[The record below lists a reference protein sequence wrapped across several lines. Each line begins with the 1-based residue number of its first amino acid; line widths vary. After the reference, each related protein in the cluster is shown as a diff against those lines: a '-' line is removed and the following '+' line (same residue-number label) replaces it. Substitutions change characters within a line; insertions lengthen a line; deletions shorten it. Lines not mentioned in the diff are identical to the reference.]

1 MRFNTGTNTKDIAEK
16 IAYAD
21 YPGTHRADTPPAPR
35 CSLDFYIEL
44 DDGTIIDD
52 QTLRLQN
59 FSGQESLSQMF
70 DFNLELRAN
79 SFFSSGINK
88 PWAKQLAGKYGSILS
103 ENGST
108 SQTIDFEKILGAKAC
123 IRMGLPETEKDVYEG
138 QYPDERPVIYFNGII
153 SNFSMAE
160 RGVYHANL
168 KPAIFKLSLQNNY
181 RLFSQKTIL
190 EVIVEV
196 LSENNIDF
204 NKDELEKSPSKVV
217 CGLAG
222 YRKQDWLQAGET
234 DLDFVNRLMQK
245 VSLFYYFEHHDTG
258 HKMII
263 TDQPYYTGIY
273 GREVS
278 DSGKFEETHDLKPL
292 YLSYT
297 HQQTLD
303 RDDYITNFTYKQNL
317 TSSGITTVLA
327 QKEATWESQNTAQA
341 TPVFINKS
349 NEKEKL
355 NMEFLNLV
363 QYGATEKEIDTVTD
377 NHMNRLVASRFDFS
391 GSSTCPELKA
401 GHKFLVKERYG
412 DAGDL
417 PMPICPTLDNL
428 EFVVTS
434 VQHQGSS
441 SGSYSNSFQAMDA
454 NGLATPF
461 NAPQENQGSILAL
474 VVDAQGGT
482 EYEGSSAKYLE
493 KDGFAYDKKDFKY
506 DDNGQQTFNC
516 RGIYVTFIDAPDT
529 VHWVKLAEHMQTI
542 PETGAWVTVSRSQDS
557 NEIPE
562 VQQMLQNKGNKV
574 IMPEDYTCSTNVGNN
589 YSTSYGDS
597 TSINMGANVTTSL
610 STARNIVETER
621 ASNNYNSVSYSES
634 SSYSYSVTE
643 RSHSISRMGDGSS
656 LAFNP
661 GDMMSYVNYSDS
673 AIFGDTYSKNEHT
686 GKSYNYSTQTGGTYS
701 ESTQTGGSESKSTL
715 DWSKS
720 KSSVGD
726 SFSDSTVG
734 KSDSISNVGTSNST
748 STVGKSTSTSTVGSS
763 DSTSITGSSNGIGVT
778 GSSNNISVT
787 GESNSLGVTGSS
799 NSLGL
804 TGMSN
809 SLNLTGMQSGL
820 SLTGVSA
827 NLSLTGATSS
837 LSLTGA
843 SSSLGLTGASDNLS
857 LTGASS
863 SLGLTGASTSLNL
876 TGSNTSLNLTGSS
889 TGINLTGSGTDISI
903 TGGGAVLS
911 IDNRAQLSIDGAIL
925 EILSAMKLTL

>member
-1 MRFNTGTNTKDIAEK
+1 MRFNTGTNTKDIAER
-16 IAYAD
+16 IPYTD
-21 YPGTHRADTPPAPR
+21 YPGINRSDTPPAPR

-52 QTLRLQN
+52 QTLRLQS

-70 DFNLELRAN
+70 DLNLELRAN

-103 ENGST
+103 EGGAT
-108 SQTIDFEKILGAKAC
+108 SQAIDFEKILGAKAC
-123 IRMGLPETEKDVYEG
+123 IRLGLPETDTDVYEG
-138 QYPDERPVIYFNGII
+138 KYPDERPVIYFNGMI

-190 EVIVEV
+190 EVVIEV

-204 NKDELEKSPSKVV
+204 NKDELEKQPSKVV

-234 DLDFVNRLMQK
+234 DLDFLNRLMQK
-245 VSLFYYFEHHDTG
+245 VSLFYYFEHSNTG

-273 GREVS
+273 GRELS
-278 DSGKFEETHDLKPL
+278 DDGKFEETHDLKPL

-341 TPVFINKS
+341 TPVFINKT

-363 QYGATEKEIDTVTD
+363 QYGASEKEIDTVTD

-401 GHKFLVKERYG
+401 GHKFLLKERYG

-434 VQHQGSS
+434 VQHQGSAA
-441 SGSYSNSFQAMDA
+441 GDYSNSFQAMDA
-454 NGLATPF
+454 NGLANPF

-474 VVDAQGGT
+474 VVDAQGST
-482 EYEGSSAKYLE
+482 DYEGSSAKYLE
-493 KDGFAYDKKDFKY
+493 KDGFAFDKKDFKY

-516 RGIYVTFIDAPDT
+516 RGIYVTFIDDPDNI
-529 VHWVKLAEHMQTI
+529 HWVKLAEHMQTI
-542 PETGAWVTVSRSQDS
+542 PETGAWVTVSRSQDN

-574 IMPEDYTCSTNVGNN
+574 IMPEDFTCSTNVGNN
-589 YSTSYGDS
+589 YSTSYGDN
-597 TSINMGANVTTSL
+597 TSISMGANVTTPL

-621 ASNNYNSVSYSES
+621 NSNNYNSVNYSES
-634 SSYSYSVTE
+634 SSYGYSVTE
-643 RSHSISRMGDGSS
+643 RSHSISRMGDGAS

-661 GDMMSYVNYSDS
+661 GDMLSYVNYSDS
-673 AIFGDTYSKNEHT
+673 AIYGDTYSKNNHV
-686 GKSYNYSTQTGGTYS
+686 GKGYNYSTQTGGTYS

-720 KSSVGD
+720 TSDVGN
-726 SFSDSTVG
+726 SFSD
-734 KSDSISNVGTSNST
+734 SNVGTSNSISKVGT
-748 STVGKSTSTSTVGSS
+748 SISDSTVGTSTSNSMVGTS
-763 DSTSITGSSNGIGVT
+763 DSIGITGASN
-778 GSSNNISVT
+778 SISVT
-787 GESNSLGVTGSS
+787 GDSNSIGITGMS
-799 NSLGL
+799 NSIGL

-809 SLNLTGMQSGL
+809 SINLTGMQNGL
-820 SLTGVSA
+820 SLTGMSNNLSLTGLTA
-827 NLSLTGATSS
+827 NLSLTG
-837 LSLTGA
+837 L

-863 SLGLTGASTSLNL
+863 SLGLTGSSSSLNL
-876 TGSNTSLNLTGSS
+876 TGSSTSLNLTGSS

-903 TGGGAVLS
+903 TGSGAVLN